1 MRLRDKMIFV
11 NGCFDILHPGHIEL
25 LKRAKGLGGEL
36 VVAIDSDERVAE
48 MKGDSRP
55 INNQETRKCILESI
69 KYVDAVVIFNSSE
82 QLETIVKTLKPD
94 IMMVGSDWK
103 GKTVI
108 GSDYAKEVRFFDRI
122 PGYSTTEIIER
133 IADRGVLL

>member
-11 NGCFDILHPGHIEL
+11 NGCFDLLHPGHIEM
-25 LKRAKGLGGEL
+25 LKEAKSLGGEL
-36 VVAIDSDERVAE
+36 MVAIDSDERVAE

-55 INNQETRKCILESI
+55 INNQETRKYILESI

-103 GKTVI
+103 GKTVV

-122 PGYSTTEIIER
+122 PGHSTTEIIER